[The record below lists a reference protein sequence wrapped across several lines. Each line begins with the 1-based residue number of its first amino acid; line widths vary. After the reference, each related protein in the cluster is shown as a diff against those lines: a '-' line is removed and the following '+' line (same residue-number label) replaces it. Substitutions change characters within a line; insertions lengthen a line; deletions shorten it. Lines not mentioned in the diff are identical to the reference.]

1 MTDRTLQYRYLG
13 FISLVLG
20 FAVVHWLKPVL
31 LPVTIALFMTA
42 VAWPINTWLNKIF
55 PKRISHILSYV
66 ALICILSM
74 FAGICYMA
82 IAEFTASFPKYE
94 IQFITLLQDFR
105 SVLRDFGFP
114 PPGEVKPE
122 QIQDLITPLI
132 TTFYTTLGHT
142 VLVVALV
149 MLGLPELIY
158 WEDKLENCL
167 GKTNGN
173 RWGKAATDAAKSFH
187 KYMTVMTGIGAISTV
202 LTTGFAWIT
211 GLDFALLWGLL
222 AFIFNFIPV
231 LGAMLILIP
240 TTFMAIMQFGDT
252 SQVWVILVGMG
263 TIQFFIGNVV
273 DPKFQGKF
281 LSMSPIVI
289 LISIA
294 FWSFLWGVPG
304 AFLAVPLTHIFMV
317 TCYQFPNTKKIA
329 CLLSEGK
336 GTCDA

>member
-1 MTDRTLQYRYLG
+1 
-13 FISLVLG
+13 
-20 FAVVHWLKPVL
+20 
-31 LPVTIALFMTA
+31 
-42 VAWPINTWLNKIF
+42 
-55 PKRISHILSYV
+55 
-66 ALICILSM
+66 
-74 FAGICYMA
+74 MA

-94 IQFITLLQDFR
+94 DQFITLLQDLR
-105 SVLRDFGFP
+105 TILRDFGFP
-114 PPGEVKPE
+114 PPREVTPE
-122 QIQDLITPLI
+122 QVQDLITPLVS
-132 TTFYTTLGHT
+132 TFYTTLGHT

-149 MLGLPELIY
+149 ILGLPELIY

-167 GKTNGN
+167 GKTSGN
-173 RWGKAATDAAKSFH
+173 RWGKAATDAANSFH
-187 KYMTVMTGIGAISTV
+187 KYMTVMTGIGVISAI
-202 LTTGFAWIT
+202 LTTGFAWIV

-240 TTFMAIMQFGDT
+240 TTFMATMQFGDT
-252 SQVWVILVGMG
+252 SQVWMVFIGMG
-263 TIQFFIGNVV
+263 VIQFFIGNVV

-336 GTCDA
+336 GTCST